1 MSCLEAKLS
10 FPPSKKSSLALKIV
24 QEEVS
29 DSFDG
34 ESLDEKKVTFL
45 AKKFKKFMKF
55 RKSESKKKPFI
66 GAYDL
71 LKGESNECT

>member
-1 MSCLEAKLS
+1 M
-10 FPPSKKSSLALKIV
+10 

-34 ESLDEKKVTFL
+34 ESLDEKEVTFL
-45 AKKFKKFMKF
+45 AKKFKKFIKF
-55 RKSESKKKPFI
+55 RRSESKKKHFK

-71 LKGESNECT
+71 LKAKCTQNKNTKGRIENKT

>member
-1 MSCLEAKLS
+1 M
-10 FPPSKKSSLALKIV
+10 

-34 ESLDEKKVTFL
+34 ESLDEKEVTFL
-45 AKKFKKFMKF
+45 AKKF
-55 RKSESKKKPFI
+55 RKSESKKKHFK

-71 LKGESNECT
+71 LKAECTQSKDTKGRIENKT

>member
-1 MSCLEAKLS
+1 M
-10 FPPSKKSSLALKIV
+10 

-71 LKGESNECT
+71 LKGESNECTQNKDTKGKI